1 MGCFNKTGFFS
12 HLPIT
17 YGDEIV
23 LFVCVDT
30 LNGDVKRDSTPID
43 VTSNGL
49 TPALMPFFGKYND
62 YGSIEDVVEDANYKY
77 FTEKIGMSLEDFC
90 DMMHDQGGM
99 TIASMTK
106 YIEDIKSGEKD
117 ENRYHY
123 ETIEDLEKGIKLLK
137 TIFGFKVKKYEFPIK
152 NEKEKEHAE
161 ELNKISERMYQRELN
176 EYNNASI
183 VLIMEHKSVYDKMVE
198 VGKKYYTKNWVWF
211 DKVFPEEA
219 FDFTLKVLKEND
231 GKLENSNPLTLGV
244 NSMSLID
251 LDIEGVDMNDVRK
264 SMYLFFGNHCIM
276 HCTVHSDPFDYCFY
290 NGLGAGIEPMKEIA
304 VNYAYFL
311 RAFTSTCT
319 AFDFSQYHNQEVEY
333 DMLIPVFEEILET
346 LKKQAHKYDDE
357 E

>member
-17 YGDEIV
+17 CGDEIV

-30 LNGDVKRDSTPID
+30 LNGDTKRESTPID

-49 TPALMPFFGKYND
+49 TPALMPFFGKYDD
-62 YGSIEDVVEDANYKY
+62 YGGIEDVVEDANYKY
-77 FTEKIGMSLEDFC
+77 FTEKVGMSLEDFC

-99 TIASMTK
+99 TINSITK
-106 YIEDIKSGEKD
+106 YIESIKSGEKS
-117 ENRYHY
+117 ENEYHH

-137 TIFGFKVKKYEFPIK
+137 TIFGFEVEKREFPIR
-152 NEKEKEHAE
+152 NEEDREHAD
-161 ELNKISERMYQRELN
+161 ELNKFMERMYQRELN

-183 VLIMEHKSVYDKMVE
+183 AVIMEHKSVYDKMVE
-198 VGKKYYTKNWVWF
+198 AGKKFYTKNWTWYDEVS
-211 DKVFPEEA
+211 PEKA
-219 FDFTLKVLKEND
+219 FDFTVKALKNNEDKLGD
-231 GKLENSNPLTLGV
+231 GNPLTLGV
-244 NSMSLID
+244 NSMSLLG
-251 LDIEGVDMNDVRK
+251 LDIDGIDMNDVRK
-264 SMYLFFGNHCIM
+264 NMYLFFGNHCIM

-304 VNYAYFL
+304 VNYVYFL

-333 DMLIPVFEEILET
+333 DVLIPVFEEILET